1 MFSSVGRLRLTE
13 RKSRGKVLKPLQGM
27 HFAENRSSAAFNSL
41 DPTMEAKLISVDGE
55 RSIRLKKDVTIVGR
69 KRGICDIFIDRSSIS
84 KLHCMIVK
92 TDGLLFIR
100 DLGSTNGTKVNGQ
113 RVIRGALLP
122 GDELAFANAKY
133 KVHLGPDDPEMV
145 EQDAATEVMLSLPR
159 RHHEEERMDDDSG
172 DVQPVELSD
181 DDHDDVVPVGHYSSA
196 SDVRLL
202 TDSEAAAADHDD

>member
-1 MFSSVGRLRLTE
+1 
-13 RKSRGKVLKPLQGM
+13 
-27 HFAENRSSAAFNSL
+27 
-41 DPTMEAKLISVDGE
+41 MEAKLISTDGE

-69 KRGICDIFIDRSSIS
+69 KRGVCDIFIDRSSIS

-113 RVIRGALLP
+113 RVTRGALLP

-133 KVHLGPDDPEMV
+133 KVHLGPDDPDMV
-145 EQDAATEVMLSLPR
+145 EHDAGTEVMIAMPKR
-159 RHHEEERMDDDSG
+159 QHDEDRMDDDDDDVRPAKVSYSDSG
-172 DVQPVELSD
+172 DV
-181 DDHDDVVPVGHYSSA
+181 VPLGKASQ

-202 TDSEAAAADHDD
+202 TDSEAHNDGLDDDL

>member
-1 MFSSVGRLRLTE
+1 
-13 RKSRGKVLKPLQGM
+13 
-27 HFAENRSSAAFNSL
+27 
-41 DPTMEAKLISVDGE
+41 MEAKLISTDGE

-69 KRGICDIFIDRSSIS
+69 KRGVCDIFIDRSSIS

-113 RVIRGALLP
+113 RVTRGALLP

-133 KVHLGPDDPEMV
+133 KVHLGPDDPDMV
-145 EQDAATEVMLSLPR
+145 EHDAGTEVMIAMPKR
-159 RHHEEERMDDDSG
+159 QHQEDRMDDSDGDVRPAKISYSDSG
-172 DVQPVELSD
+172 DV
-181 DDHDDVVPVGHYSSA
+181 VPMGKASQ

-202 TDSEAAAADHDD
+202 TDSEARDDGADDDL

>member
-1 MFSSVGRLRLTE
+1 
-13 RKSRGKVLKPLQGM
+13 
-27 HFAENRSSAAFNSL
+27 
-41 DPTMEAKLISVDGE
+41 MEAKLISTDGE

-69 KRGICDIFIDRSSIS
+69 KRGVCDIFIDRSSIS

-113 RVIRGALLP
+113 RVTRGALLP

-133 KVHLGPDDPEMV
+133 KVHLGPDDPDMV
-145 EQDAATEVMLSLPR
+145 EYDAGTEMMLAMPP
-159 RHHEEERMDDDSG
+159 HDEDRMDDDDDDVRPAIISPSDSG
-172 DVQPVELSD
+172 DVVLLEKASQ
-181 DDHDDVVPVGHYSSA
+181 

-202 TDSEAAAADHDD
+202 TDSEAHDNGQDDDR

>member
-1 MFSSVGRLRLTE
+1 
-13 RKSRGKVLKPLQGM
+13 
-27 HFAENRSSAAFNSL
+27 
-41 DPTMEAKLISVDGE
+41 MEAKLISTDGE

-69 KRGICDIFIDRSSIS
+69 KRGVCDIYIDRSSIS

-113 RVIRGALLP
+113 RVTRGALLP

-133 KVHLGPDDPEMV
+133 KVHLGPDDPDMV
-145 EQDAATEVMLSLPR
+145 EHDAGTEVMIALPAR
-159 RHHEEERMDDDSG
+159 KHVEDRLDDNSADDDVDD
-172 DVQPVELSD
+172 DVRPRDRPADDSD
-181 DDHDDVVPVGHYSSA
+181 DVIPASLKTSE

-202 TDSEAAAADHDD
+202 TDSEAKDDGHDSDV

>member
-1 MFSSVGRLRLTE
+1 
-13 RKSRGKVLKPLQGM
+13 
-27 HFAENRSSAAFNSL
+27 
-41 DPTMEAKLISVDGE
+41 MEAKLISTDGE

-69 KRGICDIFIDRSSIS
+69 KRGVCDIYIDRSSIS

-113 RVIRGALLP
+113 RVTRGALLP

-133 KVHLGPDDPEMV
+133 KVHLGPDDPDMV
-145 EQDAATEVMLSLPR
+145 ENDAGTEVMIAMPPR
-159 RHHEEERMDDDSG
+159 QLNEDRLDDDDDDD
-172 DVQPVELSD
+172 DVMPDNRASD
-181 DDHDDVVPVGHYSSA
+181 DSDDVVPVARRSSQ

-202 TDSEAAAADHDD
+202 TDSEAKDDNQDRDT

>member
-1 MFSSVGRLRLTE
+1 
-13 RKSRGKVLKPLQGM
+13 
-27 HFAENRSSAAFNSL
+27 
-41 DPTMEAKLISVDGE
+41 MEAKLISTDGE

-69 KRGICDIFIDRSSIS
+69 KRGVCDIYIDRSSIS

-113 RVIRGALLP
+113 RVTRGALLP

-133 KVHLGPDDPEMV
+133 KVHLGPDDPDMV
-145 EQDAATEVMLSLPR
+145 EHDAGTEVMLAMPSR
-159 RHHEEERMDDDSG
+159 RQHDEGRMDN
-172 DVQPVELSD
+172 D
-181 DDHDDVVPVGHYSSA
+181 DDDDVRPAKIDLNDSNDVVPIGKSSQ

-202 TDSEAAAADHDD
+202 TDSEAGDDSADDDL

>member
-1 MFSSVGRLRLTE
+1 
-13 RKSRGKVLKPLQGM
+13 
-27 HFAENRSSAAFNSL
+27 
-41 DPTMEAKLISVDGE
+41 MEAKLISTDGE

-69 KRGICDIFIDRSSIS
+69 KRGVCDIFIDRSSIS

-113 RVIRGALLP
+113 RVTRGALLP

-133 KVHLGPDDPEMV
+133 KVHLGPDDPDMV
-145 EQDAATEVMLSLPR
+145 EHDAGTEVMIKMPKRQDEDRL
-159 RHHEEERMDDDSG
+159 DDDS
-172 DVQPVELSD
+172 DVAPVHMRTLDSS
-181 DDHDDVVPVGHYSSA
+181 DDVVPMPPPIRGRQSA

-202 TDSEAAAADHDD
+202 TDSEVGNNRDDDDDDL

>member
-1 MFSSVGRLRLTE
+1 
-13 RKSRGKVLKPLQGM
+13 
-27 HFAENRSSAAFNSL
+27 
-41 DPTMEAKLISVDGE
+41 MEAKLISTDGE

-69 KRGICDIFIDRSSIS
+69 KRGVCDIFIDRSSIS

-113 RVIRGALLP
+113 RVTRGALLP

-133 KVHLGPDDPEMV
+133 KVHLGPDDPDMV
-145 EQDAATEVMLSLPR
+145 ENDAGTEVMIAMPPR
-159 RHHEEERMDDDSG
+159 QLNEDRLDDDDDD
-172 DVQPVELSD
+172 DVMPDNRASD
-181 DDHDDVVPVGHYSSA
+181 DSDDVVPVARRSSQ

-202 TDSEAAAADHDD
+202 TDSEAKDDNQDRDT

>member
-1 MFSSVGRLRLTE
+1 
-13 RKSRGKVLKPLQGM
+13 
-27 HFAENRSSAAFNSL
+27 
-41 DPTMEAKLISVDGE
+41 MEAKLISTDGE

-69 KRGICDIFIDRSSIS
+69 KRGVCDIFIDRSSIS

-113 RVIRGALLP
+113 RVTRGALLP

-133 KVHLGPDDPEMV
+133 KVHLGPDDPDMV
-145 EQDAATEVMLSLPR
+145 EHDAGTEVMIAMPKR
-159 RHHEEERMDDDSG
+159 QHDEDRMDEDDDDVRPAKISYSDSG
-172 DVQPVELSD
+172 DV
-181 DDHDDVVPVGHYSSA
+181 VPMGKASQ

-202 TDSEAAAADHDD
+202 TDSEAGDDGLDDDR

>member
-1 MFSSVGRLRLTE
+1 ML
-13 RKSRGKVLKPLQGM
+13 
-27 HFAENRSSAAFNSL
+27 
-41 DPTMEAKLISVDGE
+41 AKLISIDGD
-55 RSIRLKKDVTIVGR
+55 RPIILSKDVTIVGR
-69 KRGICDIFIDRSSIS
+69 KRGVCDIFIDRSSIS

-113 RVIRGALLP
+113 RVTRGALLP

-145 EQDAATEVMLSLPR
+145 EHDAGTEMMIAMPK
-159 RHHEEERMDDDSG
+159 HQHDEDRMDDDDDDDVRPAKVSYSDSG
-172 DVQPVELSD
+172 DV
-181 DDHDDVVPVGHYSSA
+181 VPIVKASQ

-202 TDSEAAAADHDD
+202 TDSEAHDDGLDDDL

>member
-1 MFSSVGRLRLTE
+1 
-13 RKSRGKVLKPLQGM
+13 
-27 HFAENRSSAAFNSL
+27 
-41 DPTMEAKLISVDGE
+41 MEAKLISTDGE

-69 KRGICDIFIDRSSIS
+69 KRGVCDIYIDRSSIS
-84 KLHCMIVK
+84 KLHCIIVK

-113 RVIRGALLP
+113 RVTRGALLP

-145 EQDAATEVMLSLPR
+145 EHDAGTEVMIALPR
-159 RHHEEERMDDDSG
+159 PQHEEARMDADDDDDDDVRPNKQRSDDS
-172 DVQPVELSD
+172 
-181 DDHDDVVPVGHYSSA
+181 DDVVPVARQSSE

-202 TDSEAAAADHDD
+202 TDSEARENGLDE